1 LRSRFLVNTAT
12 ATIAVIIGTA
22 YVKLFGSMAQTGLV
36 FLVGGVILIGLG
48 FYLEKQRR
56 ALVKQI
62 RIAQ

>member
-1 LRSRFLVNTAT
+1 
-12 ATIAVIIGTA
+12 
-22 YVKLFGSMAQTGLV
+22 MAQTGLV

-48 FYLEKQRR
+48 IYLEKQRR